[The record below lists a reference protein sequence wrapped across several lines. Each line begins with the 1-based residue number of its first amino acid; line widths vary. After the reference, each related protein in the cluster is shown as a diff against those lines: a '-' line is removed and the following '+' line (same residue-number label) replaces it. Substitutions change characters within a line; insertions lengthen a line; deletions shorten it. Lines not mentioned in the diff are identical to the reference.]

1 MISFNAAQ
9 DLVLTALYIREYESD
24 DAFSATID
32 DVKEAIGGGLS
43 KVFLLRVVDHL
54 VEKNLLESD
63 YDEDIDVMKYWL
75 KADGIQAAEVVVNE
89 QENEGGVISIP
100 AADRIV
106 QLNDNQFNDL
116 HEKLSEIIS
125 TLDNGSNAI
134 GAELGDSRI
143 RLKSEIEAGSTLINA
158 KSVRLSA
165 LFAVLIK
172 PLKFLSEKFA
182 GAAIGE
188 LAKKLVS
195 EILKLIA

>member
-63 YDEDIDVMKYWL
+63 YDEEIDVMKYWL
-75 KADGIQAAEVVVNE
+75 KANGIQAAEVVVNE
-89 QENEGGVISIP
+89 QKNEGGVISIP

-134 GAELGDSRI
+134 GAELGDSRV

-172 PLKFLSEKFA
+172 PLKFLSEKFS

>member
-75 KADGIQAAEVVVNE
+75 KANGIQAAEVVVNE
-89 QENEGGVISIP
+89 QKNEGGVISIP

-134 GAELGDSRI
+134 GAELGDSRV

-172 PLKFLSEKFA
+172 PLKFLSEKFS